1 VSEPHVPG
9 PLWVPN
15 ACHRMSKLV
24 DGLVDQQPDL
34 GPRELL
40 VELGARAA
48 GIPRSGLR
56 APAML
61 VLGGRTRLPGGG
73 FRPEF
78 RDRSSTQARHF
89 AGVARAATLLGP
101 ERTEWLCIHVRRDPP
116 DSPDGR
122 LTTAAVSFAKALL
135 DGELATADAGEW
147 IRGHVCGRS

>member
-15 ACHRMSKLV
+15 ACHRMSRLV
-24 DGLVDQQPDL
+24 DGLGHL

-40 VELGARAA
+40 VELGAQAA
-48 GIPRSGLR
+48 GIPRSGPR
-56 APAML
+56 ALAML

-73 FRPEF
+73 FRPEY

-89 AGVARAATLLGP
+89 AGTARAVTVLGA
-101 ERTEWLCIHVRRDPP
+101 ERTEWLSVHVRRDPR

-122 LTTAAVSFAKALL
+122 LTTAAVAFAQALL
-135 DGELATADAGEW
+135 DGSVPPAEAGEW
-147 IRGHVCGRS
+147 IRGHVCGRG